1 MTDEGIYSVKEIL
14 SELRDEVK
22 VVHGTLTMHMGR
34 EESQLENIL
43 LENKKT
49 NGRVSQLEESFH
61 LLSIKHEAIG
71 VKMAAITAL
80 SSVVIAGL
88 VSAIINQLVK

>member
-1 MTDEGIYSVKEIL
+1 MDDNGIYSVKEIL

-22 VVHGTLTMHMGR
+22 TTHSTLIMHMGR

-49 NGRVSQLEESFH
+49 NGRVTQLEESYH
-61 LLSIKHEAIG
+61 SLAVKHEAIG
-71 VKMAAITAL
+71 AKIAAIT
-80 SSVVIAGL
+80 GL
-88 VSAIINQLVK
+88 VSIVVAGIVSYILDNILR